1 MPLRFLMHL
10 CTCGERERSTEF
22 IIMIIDQV
30 LTSYIHL
37 FLNSNGNIFVHMC
50 SAALSR
56 TYSKPEPKTK
66 VYAYNYNALCSGYV
80 ITMLYE
86 MQNMPD

>member
-1 MPLRFLMHL
+1 
-10 CTCGERERSTEF
+10 
-22 IIMIIDQV
+22 
-30 LTSYIHL
+30 
-37 FLNSNGNIFVHMC
+37 MC